1 MIFCEAD
8 RIESI
13 RRMKEIDD
21 MRARGLK
28 TECEQIKVDIS
39 ESREKP
45 TRSTRVYVK
54 NFITDEEKEH
64 ESIKQACKEYG
75 LSYYQ
80 VYKQFKKSSSK
91 KILHNR
97 LLIKKIDE
105 KRVIKWTDEELAFL
119 VQSRPGMQW
128 HDIALALDR
137 TKGACFEKYKAIKDK
152 GKLEYYL
159 NFDYEDIS

>member
-1 MIFCEAD
+1 MFCEAD

-28 TECEQIKVDIS
+28 TECEQIKIDIS

-45 TRSTRVYVK
+45 SRSTKVYIK
-54 NFITDEEKEH
+54 NFATGEEKEY
-64 ESIKQACKEYG
+64 ESIKQACKQNR
-75 LSYYQ
+75 LNYYQ

-97 LLIKKIDE
+97 LLIKKLDE
-105 KRVIKWTDEELAFL
+105 KRTLKWTDEELAFL

-128 HDIALALDR
+128 QDIALALDR
-137 TKGACFEKYKAIKDK
+137 TKGACFEKYKSIKNK
-152 GKLEYYL
+152 GNLEYYL
-159 NFDYEDIS
+159 NFDYEDISQ